1 MLQRLLVFQTV
12 ETELSMLPRN
22 ERIIILLIT
31 MGVVVLVLLTQI
43 GFVWEEILRIL
54 IHVLLAL
61 MVFILILLK
70 SHASPDEEMDSE
82 QEKKDEM
89 IIIPSQ
95 VMGAVQL
102 VQSKILMSVKE
113 EPQRLLMSV
122 RHVIKT
128 IFLIL
133 SKMNVF
139 LNLSLMSKMK
149 QLVLLLFSIF

>member
-1 MLQRLLVFQTV
+1 
-12 ETELSMLPRN
+12 MLPRN